1 MKGVQVY
8 YSIKMLRQTGASL
21 REIAE
26 RLGISKTTVDKYLKI
41 PNEEVEEKLIRVKR
55 PSVLDKHKQEL
66 IKRLSNNPKIRLS
79 KLHRI
84 FLQEN
89 EDLQIGQRA
98 FFNYAKRIKDSLN
111 LPVRRYYRVV
121 EYEPGIQMQVDPGET
136 YIELINGERRKLYFC
151 VFKYC
156 YSRMTFVHFQFRP
169 YKTSDFIQAHKECFE
184 YFGYIPKTM
193 IYDQTKLVVIKEI
206 YREVTYNNK
215 FFQFMNSLSIEPHA
229 CEGYD
234 PESKGLVERA
244 VREVKEDFLY
254 GEVFSNLSEVKL
266 RSKDWF
272 EDVNNRYHSTINET
286 PLNKFNKE
294 KQVLRCYKANVEEI
308 RKVDKTGLIS
318 WKGNK
323 YSVPYRY
330 QQKSIIVRED
340 GEILEILDLVSKK
353 KVASHR
359 VSRIKT
365 KAIISQHHYIDYS
378 KALEDIKKEIIIAFP
393 NNINIL
399 TLIDSLIVNNRKN
412 PREQLLALLKMF
424 NNSKHLNW
432 SIIISKALLLEDA
445 KATKIELIVNQ
456 ENKEYKLHKINKQQN
471 IERNQNTK
479 SQIQRD
485 LSVYDKV
492 GKND

>member
-1 MKGVQVY
+1 
-8 YSIKMLRQTGASL
+8 MLRQTGASI
-21 REIAE
+21 RDIAK
-26 RLGISKTTVDKYLKI
+26 RLEISKTTVEKYLKI
-41 PNEEVEEKLIRVKR
+41 PNEEVKDKLIRVQR
-55 PSVLDKHKQEL
+55 PSVLDKHKQEI

-84 FLQEN
+84 FLKEN

-98 FFNYAKRIKDSLN
+98 FFNYAKRIRDSLN
-111 LPVRRYYRVV
+111 LPVRRYYKVV
-121 EYEPGIQMQVDPGET
+121 EYEAGVQMQVDPGET
-136 YIELINGERRKLYFC
+136 FIELINGERKKLYFC

-169 YKTSDFIQAHKECFE
+169 YKTNDFIKAHKECFE

-206 YREVTYNNK
+206 YREVTYNNQ
-215 FFQFMNSLSIEPHA
+215 FLQFMNSLSIEPHA

-254 GEVFSNLSEVKL
+254 GEIFSDLSEVRL

-272 EDVNNRYHSTINET
+272 ADVNNRYHSSINET
-286 PLNKFNKE
+286 PINMFNKE
-294 KQVLRCYKANVEEI
+294 KQALRCYKANVEEV

-323 YSVPYRY
+323 YSVPYLY
-330 QQKSIIVRED
+330 QQKSILVRENN
-340 GEILEILDLVSKK
+340 ETLEILDFVNKK

-359 VSRIKT
+359 ISRE
-365 KAIISQHHYIDYS
+365 KAQTIISQHHYIDYS
-378 KALEDIKKEIIIAFP
+378 KRLEDIKKEIIMLFP

-399 TLIDSLIVNNRKN
+399 TLIDSLVANNRKN
-412 PREQLLALLKMF
+412 PREQLLALLKMNS
-424 NNSKHLNW
+424 NNKHLNW

-456 ENKEYKLHKINKQQN
+456 ENKEYKLHNIDKQQN
-471 IERNQNTK
+471 NERIKNTK
-479 SQIQRD
+479 SLIQRD